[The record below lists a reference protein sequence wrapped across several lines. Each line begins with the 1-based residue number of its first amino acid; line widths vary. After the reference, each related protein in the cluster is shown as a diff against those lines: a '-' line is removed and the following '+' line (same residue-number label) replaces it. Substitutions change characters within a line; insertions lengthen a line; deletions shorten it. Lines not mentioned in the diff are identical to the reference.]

1 MKTTRSIFMVLFFAM
16 SLSARA
22 GDAVAIG
29 YNADGVWTAVTYN
42 RSSTPKGGAHYRRA
56 AQARVAAVH
65 DLYVRAGDDVART
78 SVISETDFTGYVAV
92 ARGTTQSGK
101 DVTIVSH
108 RKSQGEADQRALRA
122 LTSAGA
128 TVNQTV
134 VYRYFSFGE
143 GSAGSAK

>member
-1 MKTTRSIFMVLFFAM
+1 MKRMPSILLVLLCAM

-29 YNADGVWTAVTYN
+29 YNSDGVWTAVTYN
-42 RSSTPKGGAHYRRA
+42 RSSTPKGGAHYRGA
-56 AQARVAAVH
+56 AQAHVAAVR
-65 DLYVRAGDDVART
+65 DLHFRAGDDLART

-92 ARGTTQSGK
+92 ARGTTQSGR

-122 LTSAGA
+122 LNGAGA
-128 TVNQTV
+128 IANQTI
-134 VYRYFSFGE
+134 VYRYFSYGAD
-143 GSAGSAK
+143 STPPAK